1 MSSLPNVS
9 RNIVRELRERPAV
22 RQRPFRTFRPA
33 LPRLR
38 SIAPWA
44 ALVLIVLCWE
54 IITRLQLYPAF
65 IVPPPAAVWEKFLQV
80 LGDGR
85 LWLHTSTTLGEIALG
100 LLAGVPIGV
109 ALGYLLAKNE
119 MLEAALSPIIL
130 AAQSTPVVAYA
141 PILVIWFGTGI
152 TSKVFICALIVFFP
166 ILMNTMAGLRSTP
179 TEERE
184 LMRSLSAG
192 RLQTF
197 TKLEVPAALP
207 VLLGGLKISATLA
220 VIGAVVGEFIS
231 ASAGLGFW
239 IKLARDQYDTALVIV
254 AVLTLAAMARL
265 MYGGIALLERR
276 LLHWRP

>member
-1 MSSLPNVS
+1 MN
-9 RNIVRELRERPAV
+9 ELREAAPA
-22 RQRPFRTFRPA
+22 RRHLRLS

-38 SIAPWA
+38 AAAPWA
-44 ALVLIVLCWE
+44 ALALIVLAWE
-54 IITRLQLYPAF
+54 LVTRLQIYPAF
-65 IVPPPAAVWEKFLQV
+65 IVPPPAAVWEKFAQV

-100 LLAGVPIGV
+100 LLFGVPVGV
-109 ALGYLLAKNE
+109 ALGYLLAKSE
-119 MLEAALSPIIL
+119 IVEAALSPVIL

-141 PILVIWFGTGI
+141 PILVIWFGTGV

-166 ILMNTMAGLRSTP
+166 MLMNTMVGIRSTP
-179 TEERE
+179 VEQRE
-184 LMRSLSAG
+184 LMRSLQAS
-192 RLQTF
+192 RLHTF
-197 TKLEVPAALP
+197 IKLEVPAALP

-231 ASAGLGFW
+231 ANAGLGFW

-254 AVLTLAAMARL
+254 AVLTLAALARL